1 MRLGFGKSGGVD
13 PTGVL
18 NAIASAVVVADRDGI
33 IRFVNQATE
42 LLFNTSSAVLCRSN
56 LQEYIP
62 ADSPV
67 FSLLTQAIEGATL
80 VADHNL
86 LIESPKIGQHTV
98 NLTVGAMPDDN
109 GLAVLT
115 FEPRSIAQK
124 IDNQLLSRNS
134 ARSVSAMAAILA
146 HEIKNPLSG
155 IRGAAQLLEQTA
167 TEDDRALTRLICDE
181 ADRIVD
187 LVDRMEIFSDKPLER
202 GAVNIHT
209 VLEHVR
215 RLAENGFAKSVT
227 FEEIYDPSLPPV
239 FGNRDQLIQVFLNL
253 VKNACEAV
261 NAETGHIVISTRY
274 QHGIRLAVAGGDAR
288 VHLPLVVS
296 VRDNGP
302 GIPADMRES
311 LFDPFVTTKPTGSGL
326 GLALVAKIISDHGG
340 VIEVKDSPGG
350 GAEFQIM
357 LPIYRRS
364 MVDEDGAT
372 PVKNKKIKE
381 DSL

>member
-1 MRLGFGKSGGVD
+1 MRLGFGKGNGVD

-18 NAIASAVVVADRDGI
+18 NAIASAVVVANRDGKI
-33 IRFVNQATE
+33 KFVNQATE
-42 LLFNTSSAVLCRSN
+42 QLFNTSSSVLCRSN
-56 LQEYIP
+56 LTDFIP
-62 ADSPV
+62 QDSPV
-67 FSLLTQAIEGATL
+67 FSLIKQAVDEATL

-86 LIESPKIGQHTV
+86 LIESPKIGKHTV
-98 NLTVGAMPDDN
+98 NLTVGSMPDDSEC
-109 GLAVLT
+109 AVLT

-155 IRGAAQLLEQTA
+155 IRGAAQLLEQTSN
-167 TEDDRALTRLICDE
+167 EDDRVLTRLICDE
-181 ADRIVD
+181 ADRIVE
-187 LVDRMEIFSDKPLER
+187 LVARMEIFSDKPLER

-215 RLAENGFAKSVT
+215 RLAENGFGKNLT

-239 FGNRDQLIQVFLNL
+239 FGNRDQLVQVFLNL
-253 VKNACEAV
+253 IKNAGEAV
-261 NAETGHIVISTRY
+261 DPKDGKITISTRY
-274 QHGIRLAVAGGDAR
+274 QHGVRLAVAGGDAR

-302 GIPADMRES
+302 GIPQDMRES

-326 GLALVAKIISDHGG
+326 GLALVAKIINDHGG
-340 VIEVKDSPGG
+340 VIEVKDVPGG

-357 LPIYRRS
+357 LPIYNRALA
-364 MVDEDGAT
+364 EGASD
-372 PVKNKKIKE
+372 PVIIKNRE
-381 DSL
+381 ETA

>member
-1 MRLGFGKSGGVD
+1 MRLGFGKGNGVD

-18 NAIASAVVVADRDGI
+18 NAIASAVVVANRDGKI
-33 IRFVNQATE
+33 KFVNQATE
-42 LLFNTSSAVLCRSN
+42 QLFNTSSSVLCRSN
-56 LQEYIP
+56 LTDFIP
-62 ADSPV
+62 QDSPV
-67 FSLLTQAIEGATL
+67 FSLIKQAVDEATL

-86 LIESPKIGQHTV
+86 LIESPKIGKHTV
-98 NLTVGAMPDDN
+98 NLTVGSMPDDSEC
-109 GLAVLT
+109 AVLT

-155 IRGAAQLLEQTA
+155 IRGAAQLLEQTSN
-167 TEDDRALTRLICDE
+167 EDDRVLTRLICDE
-181 ADRIVD
+181 ADRIVE

-215 RLAENGFAKSVT
+215 RLAENGFGKNLT

-239 FGNRDQLIQVFLNL
+239 FGNRDQLVQVFLNL
-253 VKNACEAV
+253 IKNAGEAV
-261 NAETGHIVISTRY
+261 DPKDGKITISTRY
-274 QHGIRLAVAGGDAR
+274 QHGVRLAVAGGDAR

-302 GIPADMRES
+302 GIPQDMRES

-326 GLALVAKIISDHGG
+326 GLALVAKIINDHGG
-340 VIEVKDSPGG
+340 V
-350 GAEFQIM
+350 
-357 LPIYRRS
+357 LPTMIGPFALS
-364 MVDEDGAT
+364 
-372 PVKNKKIKE
+372 
-381 DSL
+381 

>member
-1 MRLGFGKSGGVD
+1 MRLGFGKGNGVD

-18 NAIASAVVVADRDGI
+18 NAIASAVVVDNRDGK

-42 LLFNTSSAVLCRSN
+42 QLFNTSSSVLCRSN
-56 LQEYIP
+56 LTDFIP
-62 ADSPV
+62 QDSPV
-67 FSLLTQAIEGATL
+67 FSLIKQAVDEATL

-86 LIESPKIGQHTV
+86 LIESPKIGKHTV
-98 NLTVGAMPDDN
+98 NLTVGSMPDDSEC
-109 GLAVLT
+109 AVLT

-155 IRGAAQLLEQTA
+155 IRGAAQLLEQTSN
-167 TEDDRALTRLICDE
+167 EDDRVLTRLICDE
-181 ADRIVD
+181 ADRIVE

-215 RLAENGFAKSVT
+215 RLAENGFGKNLT

-239 FGNRDQLIQVFLNL
+239 FGNRDQLVQVFLNL
-253 VKNACEAV
+253 IKNAGEAV
-261 NAETGHIVISTRY
+261 DPKDGKITISTRY
-274 QHGIRLAVAGGDAR
+274 QHGVRLAVAGGDAR

-302 GIPADMRES
+302 GIPQDMRES

-326 GLALVAKIISDHGG
+326 GLALVAKIINDHGG
-340 VIEVKDSPGG
+340 VIEVKDVPGG

-357 LPIYRRS
+357 LPIYNRALA
-364 MVDEDGAT
+364 EGASD
-372 PVKNKKIKE
+372 PVIIKNRE
-381 DSL
+381 ETA

>member
-1 MRLGFGKSGGVD
+1 MRLGFGKGNGVD

-18 NAIASAVVVADRDGI
+18 NAIASAVVVANRDGKI
-33 IRFVNQATE
+33 KFVNQATE
-42 LLFNTSSAVLCRSN
+42 QLFNTSSAVLCRSD
-56 LQEYIP
+56 LTDFIP
-62 ADSPV
+62 QDSPV
-67 FSLLTQAIEGATL
+67 FSLIRQAVDEATL

-86 LIESPKIGQHTV
+86 LIESPKIGKHTV
-98 NLTVGAMPDDN
+98 NLTVGSMPDDSDC
-109 GLAVLT
+109 AVLT

-155 IRGAAQLLEQTA
+155 IRGAAQLLEQTSN
-167 TEDDRALTRLICDE
+167 EDDRVLTRLICDE
-181 ADRIVD
+181 ADRIVE

-215 RLAENGFAKSVT
+215 RLAENGFAKNLT

-239 FGNRDQLIQVFLNL
+239 FGNRDQLVQVFLNL
-253 VKNACEAV
+253 IKNAGEAV
-261 NAETGHIVISTRY
+261 DPKDGVITISTRY

-302 GIPADMRES
+302 GIPQDMRES

-326 GLALVAKIISDHGG
+326 GLALVAKIINDHGG
-340 VIEVKDSPGG
+340 VIEVKDVPGG

-357 LPIYRRS
+357 LPIYNRALA
-364 MVDEDGAT
+364 EGAADPIIINNREET
-372 PVKNKKIKE
+372 A
-381 DSL
+381 

>member
-1 MRLGFGKSGGVD
+1 MRLGFGKGNGVD

-18 NAIASAVVVADRDGI
+18 NAIASAVIVSDRDGK

-42 LLFNTSSAVLCRSN
+42 QLFNTSAAVLCRSN
-56 LQEYIP
+56 LKDFIP
-62 ADSPV
+62 GDSPV
-67 FSLLTQAIEGATL
+67 FSLISQAIDEATL

-86 LIESPKIGQHTV
+86 LIESPKIGKHTV
-98 NLTVGAMPDDN
+98 NLTVGSMPDEPDC
-109 GLAVLT
+109 AVLT

-155 IRGAAQLLEQTA
+155 IRGAAQLLEQTSN
-167 TEDDRALTRLICDE
+167 EDDRVLTRLICDE

-187 LVDRMEIFSDKPLER
+187 LVDRMEIFSDKPMER

-215 RLAENGFAKSVT
+215 RLAENGFGKHLA

-253 VKNACEAV
+253 LKNAGEAV
-261 NAETGHIVISTRY
+261 DHDSGHIVISTRY
-274 QHGIRLAVAGGDAR
+274 QHGVRLAVAGGDAR

-302 GIPADMRES
+302 GIAPDMRES

-326 GLALVAKIISDHGG
+326 GLALVAKIINDHGG
-340 VIEVKDSPGG
+340 VIEVKDAPGG

-357 LPIYRRS
+357 LPIYNRTLA
-364 MVDEDGAT
+364 EDVSAGNII
-372 PVKNKKIKE
+372 KNKE
-381 DSL
+381 ETV

>member
-1 MRLGFGKSGGVD
+1 MRLGFGKGNGVD

-18 NAIASAVVVADRDGI
+18 NAIASAVVVANRDGN

-42 LLFNTSSAVLCRSN
+42 QLFNTSASVLCRTN
-56 LQEYIP
+56 LTDYIP
-62 ADSPV
+62 GDSPV
-67 FSLLTQAIEGATL
+67 FSLIRQAIDGATL

-86 LIESPKIGQHTV
+86 MIESPKIGKHTV
-98 NLTVGAMPDDN
+98 NLTVGSMPDESDC
-109 GLAVLT
+109 AVLT

-155 IRGAAQLLEQTA
+155 IRGAAQLLEQTSN
-167 TEDDRALTRLICDE
+167 EDDRVLTRLICDE

-215 RLAENGFAKSVT
+215 RLAENGFGKHLV
-227 FEEIYDPSLPPV
+227 FEEVYDPSLPPV

-253 VKNACEAV
+253 LKNAGEAV
-261 NAETGHIVISTRY
+261 DADDGTIIISTRY
-274 QHGIRLAVAGGDAR
+274 QHGVRLAVAGADAR

-302 GIPADMRES
+302 GISPDMRES
-311 LFDPFVTTKPTGSGL
+311 LFDPFVTTKPTGTGL
-326 GLALVAKIISDHGG
+326 GLALVAKIINDHGG
-340 VIEVKDSPGG
+340 VIEVKDVPGG

-357 LPIYRRS
+357 LPIYNRALAED
-364 MVDEDGAT
+364 VDEGET
-372 PVKNKKIKE
+372 MKNRGE
-381 DSL
+381 TV

>member
-1 MRLGFGKSGGVD
+1 MRLGFGKSTAAD
-13 PTGVL
+13 PVGVL
-18 NAIASAVVVADRDGI
+18 NAIASAVVVANRDGN

-42 LLFNTSSAVLCRSN
+42 QLFNTSASVLCRTN
-56 LQEYIP
+56 LTDYIP
-62 ADSPV
+62 GDSPV
-67 FSLLTQAIEGATL
+67 FSLIKQAIDGATL

-86 LIESPKIGQHTV
+86 MIESPKIGKHTV
-98 NLTVGAMPDDN
+98 NLTVGSMPDDSDC
-109 GLAVLT
+109 AVLT
-115 FEPRSIAQK
+115 FESRSIAQK

-155 IRGAAQLLEQTA
+155 IRGAAQLLEQTSND
-167 TEDDRALTRLICDE
+167 DDRVLTRLICDE

-215 RLAENGFAKSVT
+215 RLAENGFGKNVV

-253 VKNACEAV
+253 LKNAGEAV
-261 NAETGHIVISTRY
+261 DPKDGKIVISTRY
-274 QHGIRLAVAGGDAR
+274 QHGVRLAVAGGDAR

-296 VRDNGP
+296 VSDNGP
-302 GIPADMRES
+302 GISADMRES
-311 LFDPFVTTKPTGSGL
+311 LFDPFVTTKPTGTGL
-326 GLALVAKIISDHGG
+326 GLALVAKIINDHGG
-340 VIEVKDSPGG
+340 VIEVKDVPGG

-357 LPIYRRS
+357 LPIYNRALAEG
-364 MVDEDGAT
+364 VDEGET
-372 PVKNKKIKE
+372 MNNRGETV
-381 DSL
+381 

>member
-1 MRLGFGKSGGVD
+1 MRLGFGKGYSVD
-13 PTGVL
+13 PAGVL
-18 NAIASAVVVADRDGI
+18 NAIASAVVVADRDGK
-33 IRFVNQATE
+33 IRFVNQASE
-42 LLFNTSSAVLCRSN
+42 QLFNTSAAVLCRSN
-56 LQEYIP
+56 LKDFIP
-62 ADSPV
+62 EDSPV
-67 FSLLTQAIEGATL
+67 FSLVAQAIDEATL
-80 VADHNL
+80 VADHDL
-86 LIESPKIGQHTV
+86 LIESPKIGRHAV
-98 NLTVGAMPDDN
+98 NLTVGSMADET
-109 GLAVLT
+109 GCAVLT

-155 IRGAAQLLEQTA
+155 IRGAAQLIEQTA
-167 TEDDRALTRLICDE
+167 TEDDRVLTRLICDE
-181 ADRIVD
+181 ADRIVN

-215 RLAENGFAKSVT
+215 RLAENGFGHNLH

-239 FGNRDQLIQVFLNL
+239 YGNRDQLIQVFLNL
-253 VKNACEAV
+253 VKNAAEAV
-261 NAETGHIVISTRY
+261 QSETGLITISTRY
-274 QHGIRLAVAGGDAR
+274 QHGVRLAVAGGDTR

-302 GIPADMRES
+302 GIPPDMRES

-326 GLALVAKIISDHGG
+326 GLALVAKIIADHGG
-340 VIEVKDSPGG
+340 VIEVKDVPTG

-357 LPIYRRS
+357 LPIYHRTLA
-364 MVDEDGAT
+364 EDIQANQ
-372 PVKNKKIKE
+372 KDSWIKE
-381 DSL
+381 ETL

>member
-1 MRLGFGKSGGVD
+1 
-13 PTGVL
+13 
-18 NAIASAVVVADRDGI
+18 
-33 IRFVNQATE
+33 
-42 LLFNTSSAVLCRSN
+42 
-56 LQEYIP
+56 
-62 ADSPV
+62 
-67 FSLLTQAIEGATL
+67 
-80 VADHNL
+80 
-86 LIESPKIGQHTV
+86 
-98 NLTVGAMPDDN
+98 TVGSMPDDSDC
-109 GLAVLT
+109 AVLT

-155 IRGAAQLLEQTA
+155 IRGAAQLLEQTSN
-167 TEDDRALTRLICDE
+167 EDDRVLTRLICDE
-181 ADRIVD
+181 ADRIVE

-215 RLAENGFAKSVT
+215 RLAENGFAKNLT

-239 FGNRDQLIQVFLNL
+239 FGNRDQLVQVFLNL
-253 VKNACEAV
+253 IKNAGEAV
-261 NAETGHIVISTRY
+261 DPKDGVITISTRY

-302 GIPADMRES
+302 GIPQDMRES

-326 GLALVAKIISDHGG
+326 GLALVAKIINDHGG
-340 VIEVKDSPGG
+340 VIEVKDVPGG

-357 LPIYRRS
+357 LPIYNRALA
-364 MVDEDGAT
+364 EGAADPIIINNREET
-372 PVKNKKIKE
+372 A
-381 DSL
+381 

>member
-1 MRLGFGKSGGVD
+1 MRLGFGKGNGVD

-18 NAIASAVVVADRDGI
+18 NAIASAVVVSDRDGK
-33 IRFVNQATE
+33 IRFVNQAAE
-42 LLFNTSSAVLCRSN
+42 QLFNTSAAVLCRSN
-56 LQEYIP
+56 LKDFIP
-62 ADSPV
+62 GDSPV
-67 FSLLTQAIEGATL
+67 FSLISQAIDEATL

-86 LIESPKIGQHTV
+86 LIESPKIGKHTV
-98 NLTVGAMPDDN
+98 NLTVGSMPDEPDC
-109 GLAVLT
+109 AVLT
-115 FEPRSIAQK
+115 FERRSIAQK

-155 IRGAAQLLEQTA
+155 IRGAAQLLEQTSN
-167 TEDDRALTRLICDE
+167 EDDRVLTHLICDE

-187 LVDRMEIFSDKPLER
+187 LVDRMEIFSDKPMER

-215 RLAENGFAKSVT
+215 RLAENGFGKHLA

-253 VKNACEAV
+253 LKNAGEAV
-261 NAETGHIVISTRY
+261 DHDGGHIVISTRY

-302 GIPADMRES
+302 GISPDMRES

-326 GLALVAKIISDHGG
+326 GLALVAKIINDHGG
-340 VIEVKDSPGG
+340 VIEVKDAPGG

-357 LPIYRRS
+357 LPIYNRTLA
-364 MVDEDGAT
+364 EDVSAGNIM
-372 PVKNKKIKE
+372 KNKE
-381 DSL
+381 ETV

>member
-1 MRLGFGKSGGVD
+1 MRLGFGKGNGVD

-18 NAIASAVVVADRDGI
+18 NAIASAVVVANRDGKI
-33 IRFVNQATE
+33 KFVNQATE
-42 LLFNTSSAVLCRSN
+42 QLFNTSSSVLCRSN
-56 LQEYIP
+56 LMDFIP
-62 ADSPV
+62 QDSPV
-67 FSLLTQAIEGATL
+67 FSLIKQAVDEATL

-86 LIESPKIGQHTV
+86 LIESPKIGKHTV
-98 NLTVGAMPDDN
+98 NLTVGSMPDDSEC
-109 GLAVLT
+109 AVLT

-155 IRGAAQLLEQTA
+155 IRGAAQLLEQTSN
-167 TEDDRALTRLICDE
+167 EDDRVLTRLICDE
-181 ADRIVD
+181 ADRIVE

-215 RLAENGFAKSVT
+215 RLAENGFGKNLT

-239 FGNRDQLIQVFLNL
+239 FGNRDQLVQVFLNL
-253 VKNACEAV
+253 IKNAGEAV
-261 NAETGHIVISTRY
+261 DPKDGKITISTRY
-274 QHGIRLAVAGGDAR
+274 QHGVRLAVAGGDAR

-302 GIPADMRES
+302 GIPQDMRES

-326 GLALVAKIISDHGG
+326 GLALVAKIINDHGG
-340 VIEVKDSPGG
+340 VIEVKDVPGG

-357 LPIYRRS
+357 LPIYNRALA
-364 MVDEDGAT
+364 EGASD
-372 PVKNKKIKE
+372 PVIIKNRE
-381 DSL
+381 ETA

>member
-1 MRLGFGKSGGVD
+1 MRLGFGKGNGVD

-18 NAIASAVVVADRDGI
+18 NAIASAVVVANRDGKI
-33 IRFVNQATE
+33 KFVNQATE
-42 LLFNTSSAVLCRSN
+42 QLFNTSAAVLCRSD
-56 LQEYIP
+56 LTDFIP
-62 ADSPV
+62 QDSPV
-67 FSLLTQAIEGATL
+67 FSLIRQAVDEATL

-86 LIESPKIGQHTV
+86 LIESPKIGKHTV
-98 NLTVGAMPDDN
+98 NLTVGSMPDDSDC
-109 GLAVLT
+109 AVLT

-155 IRGAAQLLEQTA
+155 IRGAAQLLEQTSN
-167 TEDDRALTRLICDE
+167 EDDRVLTRLICDE
-181 ADRIVD
+181 ADRIVE

-215 RLAENGFAKSVT
+215 RLAENGFAKNLT

-239 FGNRDQLIQVFLNL
+239 FGNRDQLVQVFLNL
-253 VKNACEAV
+253 IKNAGEAV
-261 NAETGHIVISTRY
+261 DPKDGVITISTRY

-302 GIPADMRES
+302 GIPQDMRES

-326 GLALVAKIISDHGG
+326 GLALVAKIINDHGG
-340 VIEVKDSPGG
+340 VIEVKDVPGG

-357 LPIYRRS
+357 LPIYNRALA
-364 MVDEDGAT
+364 EGAADPIIINNREET
-372 PVKNKKIKE
+372 A
-381 DSL
+381 

>member
-1 MRLGFGKSGGVD
+1 MRLGFGKGNGVD

-18 NAIASAVVVADRDGI
+18 NAIASAVVVANRDGKI
-33 IRFVNQATE
+33 KFVNQATE
-42 LLFNTSSAVLCRSN
+42 QLFNTSASVLCRGN
-56 LQEYIP
+56 LTDFIP

-67 FSLLTQAIEGATL
+67 FSLIKQAVDEATL

-86 LIESPKIGQHTV
+86 LIESPKIGKHTV
-98 NLTVGAMPDDN
+98 NLTVGSMPDDSDC
-109 GLAVLT
+109 AVLT

-155 IRGAAQLLEQTA
+155 IRGAAQLLEQTSN
-167 TEDDRALTRLICDE
+167 EDDRVLTRLICDE
-181 ADRIVD
+181 ADRIVE

-215 RLAENGFAKSVT
+215 RLAENGFGKHLT

-253 VKNACEAV
+253 IKNAGEAV
-261 NAETGHIVISTRY
+261 DPQDGEITISTRY

-302 GIPADMRES
+302 GIPQDMRES

-326 GLALVAKIISDHGG
+326 GLALVAKIINDHGG
-340 VIEVKDSPGG
+340 VIEVKDVPGG

-357 LPIYRRS
+357 LPIYNRALA
-364 MVDEDGAT
+364 EGASEAIIINNREET
-372 PVKNKKIKE
+372 A
-381 DSL
+381 

>member
-1 MRLGFGKSGGVD
+1 MRLGFGKGNGVD

-18 NAIASAVVVADRDGI
+18 NAIASAVVVANRDGKI
-33 IRFVNQATE
+33 KFVNQATE
-42 LLFNTSSAVLCRSN
+42 QLFNTSSSVLCRSD
-56 LQEYIP
+56 LTDFIP

-67 FSLLTQAIEGATL
+67 FSLIKQAIDGATL

-86 LIESPKIGQHTV
+86 LIESPKIGKHTV
-98 NLTVGAMPDDN
+98 NLTVGSMPDDSDC
-109 GLAVLT
+109 AVLT

-155 IRGAAQLLEQTA
+155 IRGAAQLLEQTSND
-167 TEDDRALTRLICDE
+167 DDRVLTRLICDE
-181 ADRIVD
+181 ADRIVE

-215 RLAENGFAKSVT
+215 RLAENGFGKNLT

-239 FGNRDQLIQVFLNL
+239 FGNRDQLVQVFLNL
-253 VKNACEAV
+253 IKNAGEAV
-261 NAETGHIVISTRY
+261 DPKDGKITISTRY

-302 GIPADMRES
+302 GIPQDMRES

-326 GLALVAKIISDHGG
+326 GLALVAKIINDHGG
-340 VIEVKDSPGG
+340 VIEVKDVPGG

-357 LPIYRRS
+357 LPIYNRALA
-364 MVDEDGAT
+364 EGASDPIIINNREET
-372 PVKNKKIKE
+372 A
-381 DSL
+381 

>member
-1 MRLGFGKSGGVD
+1 MRLGFGKGNGVD
-13 PTGVL
+13 PTSVL
-18 NAIASAVVVADRDGI
+18 NAIASAVVVANRDGKI
-33 IRFVNQATE
+33 KFVNQATE
-42 LLFNTSSAVLCRSN
+42 QLFNTSAAVLCRSD
-56 LQEYIP
+56 LTDFIP
-62 ADSPV
+62 QDSPV
-67 FSLLTQAIEGATL
+67 FSLIRQAVDEATL

-86 LIESPKIGQHTV
+86 LIESPKIGKHTV
-98 NLTVGAMPDDN
+98 NLTVGSMPDDSDC
-109 GLAVLT
+109 AVLT

-155 IRGAAQLLEQTA
+155 IRGAAQLLEQTSN
-167 TEDDRALTRLICDE
+167 EDDRVLTRLICDE
-181 ADRIVD
+181 ADRIVE

-215 RLAENGFAKSVT
+215 RLAENGFAKNLT

-239 FGNRDQLIQVFLNL
+239 FGNRDQLVQVFLNL
-253 VKNACEAV
+253 IKNAGEAV
-261 NAETGHIVISTRY
+261 DPKDGVITISTRY

-302 GIPADMRES
+302 GVPQDMRES

-326 GLALVAKIISDHGG
+326 GLALVAKIINDHGG
-340 VIEVKDSPGG
+340 VIEVKDVPGG

-357 LPIYRRS
+357 LPIYNRALA
-364 MVDEDGAT
+364 EGAADPIIINNREKT
-372 PVKNKKIKE
+372 A
-381 DSL
+381 

>member
-1 MRLGFGKSGGVD
+1 MRLGFGKGHNVD
-13 PTGVL
+13 PAGVL
-18 NAIASAVVVADRDGI
+18 NAIASAVVVADRDGK

-42 LLFNTSSAVLCRSN
+42 QLFNTSAAVLCRSN
-56 LQEYIP
+56 LQDFIP
-62 ADSPV
+62 EDSPV
-67 FSLLTQAIEGATL
+67 FSLVRQAIDEATL
-80 VADHNL
+80 VADHDL
-86 LIESPKIGQHTV
+86 LIESPKIGRHAV
-98 NLTVGAMPDDN
+98 NLTVGSMPDEN
-109 GLAVLT
+109 GSAVLT

-167 TEDDRALTRLICDE
+167 NEDDRVLTRLICDE
-181 ADRIVD
+181 ADRIVN

-215 RLAENGFAKSVT
+215 RLAENGFGQKLH

-239 FGNRDQLIQVFLNL
+239 YGNRDQLIQVFLNL
-253 VKNACEAV
+253 IKNAAEAV
-261 NAETGHIVISTRY
+261 HSDDGQITISTRY
-274 QHGIRLAVAGGDAR
+274 QHGVRLAVAGGDTR

-296 VRDNGP
+296 VRDNGS
-302 GIPADMRES
+302 GIPPDMRES

-340 VIEVKDSPGG
+340 VIELKDVPGG

-357 LPIYRRS
+357 LPIYNRTLAENVQINQKDS
-364 MVDEDGAT
+364 W
-372 PVKNKKIKE
+372 IKE
-381 DSL
+381 ETL

>member
-1 MRLGFGKSGGVD
+1 MRLGFGKSTGAD
-13 PTGVL
+13 PVGVL
-18 NAIASAVVVADRDGI
+18 NAIASAVVVANRDGN

-42 LLFNTSSAVLCRSN
+42 QLFNTSASVLCRTN
-56 LQEYIP
+56 LTDYIP
-62 ADSPV
+62 GDSPV
-67 FSLLTQAIEGATL
+67 FSLIKQAIDDATL

-86 LIESPKIGQHTV
+86 MIESPKIGKHTV
-98 NLTVGAMPDDN
+98 NLTVGSMPDDSDC
-109 GLAVLT
+109 AVLT
-115 FEPRSIAQK
+115 FESRSIAQK

-155 IRGAAQLLEQTA
+155 IRGAAQLLEQTSND
-167 TEDDRALTRLICDE
+167 DDRVLTRLICDE

-215 RLAENGFAKSVT
+215 RLAENGFGKNVV

-253 VKNACEAV
+253 LKNAGEAV
-261 NAETGHIVISTRY
+261 DPKDGKIVISTRY
-274 QHGIRLAVAGGDAR
+274 QHGVRLAVAGGDAR

-296 VRDNGP
+296 VSDNGP
-302 GIPADMRES
+302 GISADMRES
-311 LFDPFVTTKPTGSGL
+311 LFDPFVTTKPTGTGL
-326 GLALVAKIISDHGG
+326 GLALVAKIINDHGG
-340 VIEVKDSPGG
+340 VIEVKDVPGG

-357 LPIYRRS
+357 LPIYNRALAEGA
-364 MVDEDGAT
+364 DEGET
-372 PVKNKKIKE
+372 MNNRGETV
-381 DSL
+381 

>member
-1 MRLGFGKSGGVD
+1 MRMGFGKGNGVD

-18 NAIASAVVVADRDGI
+18 NAIASAVVVANRDGKI
-33 IRFVNQATE
+33 KFVNQATE
-42 LLFNTSSAVLCRSN
+42 QLFNTSSSVLCRSN
-56 LQEYIP
+56 LTDFIP
-62 ADSPV
+62 QDSPV
-67 FSLLTQAIEGATL
+67 FSLIKQAVDEATL

-86 LIESPKIGQHTV
+86 LIESPKIGKHTV
-98 NLTVGAMPDDN
+98 NLTVGSMPDDSEC
-109 GLAVLT
+109 AVLT

-155 IRGAAQLLEQTA
+155 IRGAAQLLEQTSN
-167 TEDDRALTRLICDE
+167 EDDRVLTRLICDE
-181 ADRIVD
+181 ADRIVE

-215 RLAENGFAKSVT
+215 RLAENGFGKNLT

-239 FGNRDQLIQVFLNL
+239 FGNRDQLVQVFLNL
-253 VKNACEAV
+253 IKNAGEAV
-261 NAETGHIVISTRY
+261 DPKDGKITISTRY
-274 QHGIRLAVAGGDAR
+274 QHGVRLAVAGGDAR

-302 GIPADMRES
+302 GIPQDMRES

-326 GLALVAKIISDHGG
+326 GLALVAKIINDHGG
-340 VIEVKDSPGG
+340 VIEVKDVPGG

-357 LPIYRRS
+357 LPIYNRALA
-364 MVDEDGAT
+364 EGASD
-372 PVKNKKIKE
+372 PVIIKNRE
-381 DSL
+381 ETA

>member
-1 MRLGFGKSGGVD
+1 MRLGFGKGNGVD

-18 NAIASAVVVADRDGI
+18 NAIASAVVVANRDGKI
-33 IRFVNQATE
+33 KFVNQATE
-42 LLFNTSSAVLCRSN
+42 QLFNTSAAVLCRSD
-56 LQEYIP
+56 LTDFIP
-62 ADSPV
+62 QDSPV
-67 FSLLTQAIEGATL
+67 FSLIRQAVDEATL

-86 LIESPKIGQHTV
+86 LIESPKIGKHTV
-98 NLTVGAMPDDN
+98 NLTVGSMPDDSDC
-109 GLAVLT
+109 AVLT

-155 IRGAAQLLEQTA
+155 IRGAAQLLEQTSN
-167 TEDDRALTRLICDE
+167 EDDRVLTRLICDE
-181 ADRIVD
+181 ADRIVE

-215 RLAENGFAKSVT
+215 RLAENGFAKNLT

-239 FGNRDQLIQVFLNL
+239 FGNRDQLVQVFLNL
-253 VKNACEAV
+253 IKNAGEAV
-261 NAETGHIVISTRY
+261 DPKDGVINISTRY

-302 GIPADMRES
+302 GIPQDMRES

-326 GLALVAKIISDHGG
+326 GLALVAKIINDHGG
-340 VIEVKDSPGG
+340 VIEVKDVPGG

-357 LPIYRRS
+357 LPIYNRALA
-364 MVDEDGAT
+364 EGAADPIIINNREET
-372 PVKNKKIKE
+372 A
-381 DSL
+381 

>member
-1 MRLGFGKSGGVD
+1 MRLGFGKSSGID
-13 PTGVL
+13 PTGIL
-18 NAIASAVVVADRDGI
+18 NAIASAVVVADRDGK

-42 LLFNTSSAVLCRSN
+42 QLFNTSAAVLCRSN
-56 LQEYIP
+56 LSDFIP

-67 FSLLTQAIEGATL
+67 FSLLTQAIDEATL
-80 VADHNL
+80 VADHDL
-86 LIESPKIGQHTV
+86 LIESPKIGRHAV
-98 NLTVGAMPDDN
+98 NLTVGSMPDEP
-109 GLAVLT
+109 GSAVMS
-115 FEPRSIAQK
+115 FDRRSIAHK

-167 TEDDRALTRLICDE
+167 TEDDRVLTRLICDE

-187 LVDRMEIFSDKPLER
+187 LVDRMDIFSDKPLER

-215 RLAENGFAKSVT
+215 RLAENGFGRHVV

-239 FGNRDQLIQVFLNL
+239 FGNRDQLVQVFINL
-253 VKNACEAV
+253 FKNAGEAI
-261 NAETGHIVISTRY
+261 EGEGGHIVIATRY
-274 QHGIRLAVAGGDAR
+274 QHGVRLAVAGGDAR
-288 VHLPLVVS
+288 VHLPLVVT

-340 VIEVKDSPGG
+340 VIEVRDAPGG

-357 LPIYRRS
+357 LPIYNRVIAEQAS
-364 MVDEDGAT
+364 IADMPT
-372 PVKNKKIKE
+372 NKE
-381 DSL
+381 ETV